1 LGRPPALRLATI
13 VVASELP
20 TAVGLVALS
29 VKGKLAPGWAGL
41 AIAAGLGFGLIA
53 AAVFNNVL
61 TRRAER
67 LEAMGDALA
76 RRQLPSHLLPDERD
90 AMSRAERR
98 LLDAADTVIATIAS
112 LDQQRK
118 EFEAILRGMI
128 EAVVVTGVRGEV
140 VMMNGAARQVFG
152 LLPETDYRNR
162 DFIELCRDPR
172 LQEFVGLATASG
184 SGEVMTAEFALQNP
198 TSRHLQVSAAPVL
211 RADGV
216 AAARVLVFH
225 DVTRLKS
232 YETAR
237 ADFVANLTHELRTP
251 LAAICGYAETLSQGV
266 DDRTT
271 ERRFI
276 SIIERQSR
284 RLARLIDDLV
294 SLSDLE
300 RGLSPLKLESL
311 EPRRVAEEA
320 AELMRETARRNGI
333 DLEVRS
339 APDLPAISGDHDR
352 MTQVMVN
359 LLDNALKYT
368 PRGGSVKLEVR
379 APTAAS
385 ANGSATPVRP
395 AVVTGDTAVTSGS
408 ANTGAPS
415 GVVATATA
423 AAIPG
428 FARAPG
434 SAAANATNDARIG
447 VPAAAT
453 SSSAAGS
460 AVTTSAASDI
470 RAGVEFVVTDTGEG
484 IPSADIPRLTER
496 FYRVDRARSRE
507 LGGTGLGLA
516 IVKHILQLHQGGLR
530 IESRL
535 REGTTVVVWLPATPP
550 HSSSSPPSAPIMPAA
565 SSRSS

>member
-1 LGRPPALRLATI
+1 LGRPLFLRLAT
-13 VVASELP
+13 VVIASEAP
-20 TAVGLVALS
+20 AAVGLIALTI
-29 VKGKLAPGWAGL
+29 KGKLAPEWTGF
-41 AIAAGLGFGLIA
+41 AIAGGVVAGTIA
-53 AAVFNNVL
+53 AAALNRIL
-61 TRRAER
+61 SDRAER
-67 LEAMGDALA
+67 LEAMADALDH
-76 RRQLPSHLLPDERD
+76 RQLPSHLLPDERD

-98 LLDAADTVIATIAS
+98 LLNTADTVITTIGS
-112 LDQQRK
+112 LDRQRE

-172 LQEFVGLATASG
+172 LQEFVGRATASN
-184 SGEVMTAEFALQNP
+184 SGEVMTAEFVLQHP
-198 TSRHLQVSAAPVL
+198 AARHLQVSAAPV
-211 RADGV
+211 RPTDGA

-232 YETAR
+232 FETAR

-266 DDRTT
+266 DDRET

-300 RGLSPLKLESL
+300 RGLSPLKLEAV
-311 EPRRVAEEA
+311 EPRQVAEEA

-333 DLEVRS
+333 ELEARC
-339 APDLPAISGDHDR
+339 AADLPLIAGDRDR
-352 MTQVMVN
+352 ITQVMVN

-368 PRGGSVKLEVR
+368 PRDGNVKLDVR
-379 APTAAS
+379 ALQGAG
-385 ANGSATPVRP
+385 ANGA
-395 AVVTGDTAVTSGS
+395 
-408 ANTGAPS
+408 
-415 GVVATATA
+415 ATASGA
-423 AAIPG
+423 
-428 FARAPG
+428 
-434 SAAANATNDARIG
+434 
-447 VPAAAT
+447 
-453 SSSAAGS
+453 
-460 AVTTSAASDI
+460 
-470 RAGVEFVVTDTGEG
+470 RAGVEFIVADTGEG
-484 IPSADIPRLTER
+484 IPLADIPRLTER

-516 IVKHILQLHQGGLR
+516 IVKHILQLHEGSLK

-535 REGTTVVVWLPATPP
+535 REGTTVTVWLPAT
-550 HSSSSPPSAPIMPAA
+550 HASAI
-565 SSRSS
+565 